1 MFPAFTDS
9 RECKLLKVSKANV
22 KITLPCLEMHTAL
35 YFVLFHL
42 AMSLVFYRNI
52 LEDIRLTLH
61 GIYIKLVGVATA
73 EI

>member
-22 KITLPCLEMHTAL
+22 KITLSCLEMHTAL

-61 GIYIKLVGVATA
+61 GIYTKLVGVATA

>member
-61 GIYIKLVGVATA
+61 GIYTKLVGVATA